1 MVTNNNIRKLMND
14 IEDFCEFN
22 QNRIDKIRPYIL
34 NYFNSL
40 HSSGDSSVEIL
51 NKVMFTLEHRL
62 KVTEDILTHGSYE
75 DKKRALKKLT
85 APISL
90 KVNEEF
96 GKTNNNYYYSDE
108 DDDDDENNKNN
119 SSSDHIAFEEWENTV
134 EELFQNVGKKIAIA
148 SKNVSGYRLSNKKK
162 KDTIFTLMEAG
173 IKGLENL

>member
-1 MVTNNNIRKLMND
+1 MNNIQ
-14 IEDFCEFN
+14 DFCEFN

-51 NKVMFTLEHRL
+51 NKIMFTLEHRL
-62 KVTEDILTHGSYE
+62 KVTEDILIRGSYE
-75 DKKRALKKLT
+75 DKKKALKKLT

-96 GKTNNNYYYSDE
+96 GKSSNNYYYSE
-108 DDDDDENNKNN
+108 ENDDDDENDKKD
-119 SSSDHIAFEEWENTV
+119 SSSEYITFEEWENTV
-134 EELFQNVGKKIAIA
+134 EELFQNVGRKIAIA
-148 SKNVSGYRLSNKKK
+148 SKTGAGYRLSNKKK

-173 IKGLENL
+173 VKGLEKL